1 MQLGGSIPWCVRQSP
16 TARSRLPA
24 LGWIRLACV
33 MLTPALVYDFAS
45 AAYPERPVRF
55 IVPFAPGGTNDIV
68 ARLVG
73 NKLSA
78 QWNQAVVIDNRGG
91 AGGVIGTDAAAK
103 AAPDGYT
110 LLMANINFATNPS
123 MMSNLPYDTIKDFAP
138 VSLMATSPTVLV
150 VHPSL
155 PMKSVQD
162 LIAYAKA
169 NPGKLTYA
177 TSGAGS
183 TTHIAMELLAY
194 LTGIQM
200 VPVHYK
206 GGGPALIDL
215 LAGRVSPAF
224 TTILSVMP
232 HIEAGRLRAL
242 AVSTTKRSAALP
254 QLPTVAEAGVAGY
267 EFTGWWGLV
276 VAARTP
282 PAIINKLNAD
292 LASVGAEADVRDR
305 LKREGA
311 EPMHT
316 TPDEF
321 RAFIRS
327 EVGKWSKVIKAAN
340 ISESR

>member
-1 MQLGGSIPWCVRQSP
+1 
-16 TARSRLPA
+16 
-24 LGWIRLACV
+24 
-33 MLTPALVYDFAS
+33 
-45 AAYPERPVRF
+45 YPERPVRF

-123 MMSNLPYDTIKDFAP
+123 MMSSLPYDTIKDFAP

-150 VHPSL
+150 VHPVL
-155 PMKSVQD
+155 PIKSVQE

-194 LTGIQM
+194 LTGIHM

-282 PAIINKLNAD
+282 SAIINKLNAD
-292 LASVGAEADVRDR
+292 VASAVAEADVRDR

-316 TPDEF
+316 TPDAF

-327 EVGKWSKVIKAAN
+327 EVSKWSKVIRAAN